1 MNKKELT
8 GAVTRLLQEPL
19 EQNGFVLWDIDY
31 IKNREGAQLVI
42 DVDVVNLGEAFA
54 DGFAS
59 TAQFPSYVYDKL
71 LVHSI

>member
-42 DVDVVNLGEAFA
+42 RPSPLHFQQERRSRVAFQP
-54 DGFAS
+54 DGLS
-59 TAQFPSYVYDKL
+59 GL
-71 LVHSI
+71 